1 MKKFSIAFIVVM
13 LFCFAPVLVYAG
25 PLDAET
31 AEQELGL
38 SVTSGID
45 MSKKHN
51 LPLMMQN
58 HRRCGK
64 SRNCHRNQC

>member
-31 AEQELGL
+31 AEQGTW
-38 SVTSGID
+38 SF
-45 MSKKHN
+45 
-51 LPLMMQN
+51 
-58 HRRCGK
+58 
-64 SRNCHRNQC
+64 RNKRY